1 MRRAGVLLLV
11 LSLMI
16 GCDSREPDDRYAG
29 TVLVLDLEG
38 STPTRSVLPDET
50 LVSDVNLLIN
60 AIIGDGVDLE
70 PYPNADVNGDGQ
82 VNISDVTALIAALL
96 NAE

>member
-50 LVSDVNLLIN
+50 LVSEK
-60 AIIGDGVDLE
+60 GSWRKSGSS
-70 PYPNADVNGDGQ
+70 PGGSCPSRTGR
-82 VNISDVTALIAALL
+82 SD
-96 NAE
+96 